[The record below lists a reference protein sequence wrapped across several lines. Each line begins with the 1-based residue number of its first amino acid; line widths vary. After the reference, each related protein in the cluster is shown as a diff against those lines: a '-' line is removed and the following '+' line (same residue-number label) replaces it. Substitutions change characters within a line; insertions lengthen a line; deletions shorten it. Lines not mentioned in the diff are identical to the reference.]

1 MDFAGETREY
11 RELIES
17 SLAEYMAQCGAP
29 SQLRE
34 AMEYSLR
41 AGGKRLRP
49 VLTLYT
55 CNMLGGDIRRA
66 LPFACALEMI
76 HTYSLI
82 HDDLPCMD
90 DDDFRRGRPSN
101 HKVFGEANAVL
112 AGDGLLSYAFQIML
126 DGISRDF
133 TPNAINA
140 AKAVSC
146 GAGVKGMVAGQVI
159 DLASETAED
168 PGLDELRFIQLNK
181 TAAMIKAAVLA
192 GAYIAGAEQRQL
204 DALAAFGDAYGVLF
218 QMTDDILDV
227 EGDFEGMG
235 KTLGKDQQEN
245 KLTYISLFGMDKAKE
260 LAQAA
265 ADSAVEVLG
274 IFEERAALL
283 KELAASCIS
292 RRS

>member
-1 MDFAGETREY
+1 MGFAEETRNY
-11 RELIES
+11 REIIEQALS
-17 SLAEYMAQCGAP
+17 GYMAYCGAP
-29 SQLRE
+29 EQLRE
-34 AMEYSLR
+34 AMEYSLK

-55 CNMLGGDIRRA
+55 CNMLGGDVQRA

-112 AGDGLLSYAFQIML
+112 AGDGLLSYAFHIMIEAIKSDL
-126 DGISRDF
+126 
-133 TPNAINA
+133 TENAVNA
-140 AKAVSC
+140 ARAVSV
-146 GAGVKGMVAGQVI
+146 GAGVSGMVAGQVI
-159 DLASETAED
+159 DLASEAAEN
-168 PGLDELRFIQLNK
+168 PGIDELKFIQANK
-181 TAAMIKAAVLA
+181 TAAMIKAALLA
-192 GAYIAGAEQRQL
+192 GAYIAGASEAQL
-204 DALAAFGDAYGVLF
+204 DALGRYGESYGALF

-235 KTLGKDQQEN
+235 KTLGKDEAEN
-245 KLTYISLFGMDKAKE
+245 KLTYISLYGMDKAKE
-260 LAQAA
+260 LARATAQQAVDA
-265 ADSAVEVLG
+265 IE
-274 IFEERAALL
+274 IFEERAEQLRD
-283 KELAASCIS
+283 LAQSCLS

>member
-1 MDFAGETREY
+1 MGFAEETRGY
-11 RELIES
+11 RESIEAA
-17 SLAEYMAQCGAP
+17 LNGYMTSCGAP
-29 SQLRE
+29 EQLKE
-34 AMEYSLR
+34 AMEYSLK

-49 VLTLYT
+49 VLTLYV
-55 CNMLGGDIRRA
+55 CDMLGGDVQRA
-66 LPFACALEMI
+66 LPYACALEMI

-126 DGISRDF
+126 DAVKTDLAE
-133 TPNAINA
+133 NAINA
-140 AKAVSC
+140 ALAVSC
-146 GAGVKGMVAGQVI
+146 GAGVRGMVAGQVI
-159 DLASETAED
+159 DLASETAEN
-168 PGLDELRFIQLNK
+168 PGIDELKFIQANK

-192 GAYIAGAEQRQL
+192 GAYIAGANIEQL
-204 DALAAFGDAYGVLF
+204 EALGQYGEKYGELF

-235 KTLGKDQQEN
+235 KTLGKDEAEN
-245 KLTYISLFGMDKAKE
+245 KLTYISLYGMDKAKE
-260 LAQAA
+260 MAHQTARQAVDA
-265 ADSAVEVLG
+265 LE
-274 IFEERAALL
+274 IFKERAALL
-283 KELAASCIS
+283 KELAQSCLS

>member
-1 MDFAGETREY
+1 
-11 RELIES
+11 
-17 SLAEYMAQCGAP
+17 
-29 SQLRE
+29 
-34 AMEYSLR
+34 
-41 AGGKRLRP
+41 
-49 VLTLYT
+49 YT
-55 CNMLGGDIRRA
+55 CDMLGGDVQRA

-126 DGISRDF
+126 DAVKDDL
-133 TPNAINA
+133 TVNAVNA
-140 AKAVSC
+140 ARAVSC
-146 GAGVKGMVAGQVI
+146 GAGVSGMVAGQVI
-159 DLASETAED
+159 DLASETAEN
-168 PGLDELRFIQLNK
+168 PGIDELKFIQANK

-192 GAYIAGAEQRQL
+192 GAHIAEANEAQL
-204 DALAAFGDAYGVLF
+204 DALGRYGEAFGALF

-235 KTLGKDQQEN
+235 KTLGKDQAEN
-245 KLTYISLFGMDKAKE
+245 KLTYISLYGMDKAKE
-260 LAQAA
+260 LAYQTAQQAVDA
-265 ADSAVEVLG
+265 LS
-274 IFEERAALL
+274 IFKERAELL
-283 KELAASCIS
+283 RELAQSCLS

>member
-1 MDFAGETREY
+1 MGFAEETKAY
-11 RELIES
+11 REMI
-17 SLAEYMAQCGAP
+17 
-29 SQLRE
+29 
-34 AMEYSLR
+34 EYSLK

-49 VLTLYT
+49 VLTLYV
-55 CNMLGGDIRRA
+55 CDMLGGDVQRA

-90 DDDFRRGRPSN
+90 DDDFRRGRPSS

-112 AGDGLLSYAFQIML
+112 AGDGLLSYAFDIML
-126 DGISRDF
+126 KMMQKDF
-133 TPNAINA
+133 TPNALNA
-140 AKAVSC
+140 AIAVSR
-146 GAGVKGMVAGQVI
+146 GAGVRGMVAGQVI
-159 DLASETAED
+159 DLASETADD
-168 PGLDELRFIQLNK
+168 PGIDQLRFIQDNK

-192 GAYIAGAEQRQL
+192 GAYMAGGDEAQL
-204 DALAAFGDAYGVLF
+204 DALSRYGAAYGVLF

-245 KLTYISLFGMDKAKE
+245 KLTYISLYGLDKAKE
-260 LAQAA
+260 IARETADEAIAA
-265 ADSAVEVLG
+265 VD
-274 IFEERAALL
+274 IFGERATLL
-283 KELAASCIS
+283 RELAKSCLD

>member
-1 MDFAGETREY
+1 MEFAEETKNY
-11 RELIES
+11 REIIES
-17 SLAEYMAQCGAP
+17 ALSGYMASCGAP
-29 SQLRE
+29 EQLRE
-34 AMEYSLR
+34 AMEYSLK

-49 VLTLYT
+49 VLTLYA
-55 CNMLGGDIRRA
+55 CDMLGGDVQRA

-126 DGISRDF
+126 DAVKADL
-133 TPNAINA
+133 TANAVNA
-140 AKAVSC
+140 ARAVSC
-146 GAGVKGMVAGQVI
+146 GAGVSGMVAGQVI
-159 DLASETAED
+159 DLASETAEN
-168 PGLDELRFIQLNK
+168 PGIDELKFIQANK

-192 GAYIAGAEQRQL
+192 GAHIAEANEAQL
-204 DALAAFGDAYGVLF
+204 DALGRYGEAFGALF

-235 KTLGKDQQEN
+235 KTLGKDQAEN
-245 KLTYISLFGMDKAKE
+245 KLTYISLYGMDKAKE
-260 LAQAA
+260 LAYQTAQQAVDA
-265 ADSAVEVLG
+265 LS
-274 IFEERAALL
+274 IFKERAELL
-283 KELAASCIS
+283 RELAQSCLS